1 MDLIR
6 NMRYLSHKIDTVELH
21 LQNSEGGEPQRQLN
35 GNNVY
40 IYIFIY
46 IICICILIIICI

>member
-40 IYIFIY
+40 IYIYSY
-46 IICICILIIICI
+46 ILYVYVY